1 MTASETSR
9 LLSAAAHSAQAAAEL
24 ILVPHHNPLEVE
36 SLMGNARSALAFAQE
51 CGSLPKGQDGFVFD
65 DRSNG

>member
-24 ILVPHHNPLEVE
+24 LLVLDMSDSPFVLEMVE
-36 SLMGNARSALAFAQE
+36 RSQQLLAFARE
-51 CGSLPKGQDGFVFD
+51 CGSVPK
-65 DRSNG
+65 REL